1 MVIALL
7 LLVLLQ
13 ASSGLFI
20 TDDILLEGP
29 LYALVSGD
37 TSEWLYDMHHTLF
50 DILTVLIF
58 LHIAAIVFYWLFK
71 RTNLVRAMLDGS
83 AEMPATTENKNVTN
97 VEVRSPWLGLIVF
110 AVCYAGVYFGLRW
123 LAG

>member
-1 MVIALL
+1 MR
-7 LLVLLQ
+7 
-13 ASSGLFI
+13 
-20 TDDILLEGP
+20 DR
-29 LYALVSGD
+29 YALVSGD

-50 DILTVLIF
+50 DTLTVLIF

-71 RTNLVRAMLDGS
+71 RTNLVRAMLGGS
-83 AEMPATTENKNVTN
+83 AEVPVATENENLTN
-97 VEVRSPWLGLIVF
+97 VVMHSPWLGLIVF